1 MTVWPQHS
9 GSTFG
14 DRECP
19 ILDLGD
25 RPPYKPVV
33 HIIDDDV
40 ALREGLTNFLQAA
53 GLAAFSFSSPQ
64 TFIES
69 WKASDQGCVI
79 LDMRFPSASGLEF
92 QSQLQELEMLMP
104 VILMTGYADV
114 ASSVKAMKA
123 GAIDFLTKPF
133 DDQAV
138 LAAIAAGFV
147 RDARRVQDESRS
159 SRLID
164 RYATLTNREKEV
176 FGLVTRGL
184 MNKQVAG
191 ELRLSEI
198 TVKVHR
204 GTMMRKM
211 KVKTLADL
219 VRAAEKLSVDLT
231 RDTPMDNAAT
241 SV

>member
-1 MTVWPQHS
+1 MKDLSQRLGLCIDDG
-9 GSTFG
+9 GS
-14 DRECP
+14 
-19 ILDLGD
+19 
-25 RPPYKPVV
+25 RPPKASDTPLYNPVV

-53 GLAAFSFSSPQ
+53 WMVASSFSSPHE
-64 TFIES
+64 FIES

-79 LDMRFPSASGLEF
+79 LDMRFPSASGLDF
-92 QSQLQELEMLMP
+92 QSQLQDLEMLMP

-123 GAIDFLTKPF
+123 GAIDFLTKPI
-133 DDQAV
+133 DGEAV
-138 LAAIAAGFV
+138 LTAIAAGFA
-147 RDARRVQDESRS
+147 RDAQRVKDEARS

-164 RYATLTNREKEV
+164 QYATLTSREKEV
-176 FGLVTRGL
+176 FALVTKGL
-184 MNKQVAG
+184 MNKQIAG

-211 KVKTLADL
+211 KVRTLADL
-219 VRAAEKLSVDLT
+219 VRVAEKI
-231 RDTPMDNAAT
+231 NAEL
-241 SV
+241 

>member
-1 MTVWPQHS
+1 
-9 GSTFG
+9 
-14 DRECP
+14 
-19 ILDLGD
+19 
-25 RPPYKPVV
+25 
-33 HIIDDDV
+33 
-40 ALREGLTNFLQAA
+40 
-53 GLAAFSFSSPQ
+53 
-64 TFIES
+64 
-69 WKASDQGCVI
+69 
-79 LDMRFPSASGLEF
+79 LEF

-133 DDQAV
+133 DDRAV
-138 LAAIAAGFV
+138 LAAIAVGFA
-147 RDARRVQDESRS
+147 RDSRRVQDESRS

-164 RYATLTNREKEV
+164 QYATLTNREKEV
-176 FGLVTRGL
+176 FGLVTKGL

-211 KVKTLADL
+211 KVRTLADL
-219 VRAAEKLSVDLT
+219 VRAAEKLSVD
-231 RDTPMDNAAT
+231 P
-241 SV
+241 